1 MAGDSPVLEALDAAE
16 LLRWVRQAAV
26 RLRAARTGLDELN
39 VFPVPDGD
47 TGTNLLLSIEGA
59 LASGEGDLARAL
71 LLSARGSSGVILSQ
85 LVRGWADVLT
95 SVAQADAATLARAL
109 QRGDDLAWQAVG
121 DPVEGTMLS
130 VSRAA
135 AAAALA
141 AAERGHDLT
150 TTVTHALEAARA
162 ALALTPEQLPVL
174 ARAGVVDA
182 GGAGLVVVLEALDA
196 VVRGVGTDTV
206 DTPEESDRGWVVT
219 RPTPLDAHGPGRES
233 TPAFEVMYLLRRCD
247 DSAATSLRQVLGALG
262 DSVLV
267 VGAADLR
274 HVHVHTDEP
283 GAAVEA
289 GIAAGRPYDV
299 RIDHLASQ
307 GHPARSRAVLAAV
320 ALVAGAGSEAMCR
333 EAGAVV
339 VPSADAGTA
348 DVLSAV
354 LRAGA
359 QHRKVLVLPDGAETA
374 AIAHQAVLGTAD
386 HGISVRVM
394 GSRSVVQVLAGL
406 AVLGADGGDVAEAAD
421 VEDDVAAAVAA
432 CRHGWVASA
441 ERDAMTAAGP
451 CHADDVIGAV
461 GDEVVLVGPDS
472 ATVACEVVDRLL
484 VAGGELVTLVPCVD
498 AGQCVSAVQQHLA
511 RARPDVRVV
520 VVVGGQSR
528 ELLLVGC
535 E

>member
-1 MAGDSPVLEALDAAE
+1 MAGEPAGLQVLDASA
-16 LLRWVRQAAV
+16 LRGWARQAAV
-26 RLRAARTGLDELN
+26 RLRAARAALDELN

-71 LLSARGSSGVILSQ
+71 LLSARGNSGVILSQ
-85 LVRGWADVLT
+85 LVRGWAVVLT
-95 SVAQADAATLARAL
+95 SDSQADAATLARAL

-121 DPVEGTMLS
+121 EPVEGTMLS

-141 AAERGHDLT
+141 AAGCGQDLT
-150 TTVTHALEAARA
+150 TTVRHALEAARA

-206 DTPEESDRGWVVT
+206 DTPEESDRRWLVT

-233 TPAFEVMYLLRRCD
+233 ASAFEVMYLLRRCD
-247 DSAATSLRQVLGALG
+247 DRAATSLRQVLGALG

-267 VGAADLR
+267 VGSDDLR
-274 HVHVHTDEP
+274 HVHVHTGEP

-289 GIAAGRPYDV
+289 GIAAGRPYDI
-299 RIDHLASQ
+299 RIEHLASQ
-307 GHPARSRAVLAAV
+307 GRTARSHAVLAAV
-320 ALVAGAGSEAMCR
+320 ALVAGAGNEAVCR

-339 VPSADAGTA
+339 VSSRDAGIA
-348 DVLSAV
+348 DVLDAV

-359 QHRKVLVLPDGAETA
+359 QCREVLVLPDGARTA
-374 AIAHQAVLGTAD
+374 AIGHEAVLGAAEHD
-386 HGISVRVM
+386 FSVTVL

-406 AVLGADGGDVAEAAD
+406 AVLDADGPDGA
-421 VEDDVAAAVAA
+421 DDVAAAVAA

-441 ERDAMTAAGP
+441 EQAAMTAAGP
-451 CHADDVIGAV
+451 CHAGDVIGAV

-472 ATVACEVVDRLL
+472 AAVACEVVDRLL
-484 VAGGELVTLVPCVD
+484 VAGGELVTLVPGVGADRCVR
-498 AGQCVSAVQQHLA
+498 AVQLHLV
-511 RARPDVRVV
+511 RARPDVRVAV
-520 VVVGGQSR
+520 VGGGQSR